1 MLKVEKLIFEI
12 GSAGRRGYSLP
23 KLDVPDAD
31 MKELIPEDLLRK
43 SEAALPEVS
52 ELDCV
57 RHFTRLSQLNYSVDT
72 NFYPL
77 GSCTMKYNP
86 KINEKMASLPQFA
99 DLHPYQPESSV
110 QGMLELLYETEQM
123 LCKICGMDAF
133 TLQPAAGAHGELTGM
148 LIVRAYHTSKGN
160 PRKKVIIPDSA
171 HGTNPASAAL
181 CGYEV
186 VAVKSDRNG
195 RIDLDAL
202 KSVVDG
208 ETAVMMLTNPSTLG
222 LFEKNVRQIA
232 DIVHKAGALL
242 YLDGANMNA
251 LVGIARPG
259 DMGFDICHV
268 NLHKS
273 FSTPHGGGGPGS
285 GPVGVTAALSD
296 YLPVPRVKI
305 KRNRFI
311 LDAESKKSVG
321 RVRAFYGNTGVII
334 KAYCYMKSLG
344 GDGLKDATIEAV
356 LNANYLKARL
366 KGHYALAVDD
376 EPCMHEF
383 VLTGK
388 DKKGFGVKTLD
399 IAKRLLDYG
408 FYAPTI
414 YFPLIVEE
422 AIMIEPT
429 ETESKDT
436 LDSFVETMIK
446 VANEARSEPG
456 LLTSAPH
463 STPVRR
469 LDEVL
474 AARELNLRWKRPGA

>member
-1 MLKVEKLIFEI
+1 MEKLIFEI
-12 GSAGRRGYSLP
+12 GSAGRKGYSLP

-31 MKELIPEDLLRK
+31 IKTFIPPGALRK

-86 KINEKMASLPQFA
+86 KINEKMASLPQFTG
-99 DLHPYQPESSV
+99 LHPYQPESSV

-160 PRKKVIIPDSA
+160 PRKKVVIPDSA

-186 VAVKSDRNG
+186 VTIKSDKNG
-195 RIDLDAL
+195 RVDLDAL
-202 KSVVDG
+202 KAAMDG
-208 ETAVMMLTNPSTLG
+208 ETAVMMLTNPNTLG
-222 LFEKNVRQIA
+222 LFEKNVREIA

-268 NLHKS
+268 NLHKT

-285 GPVGVTAALSD
+285 GPVGVTAELAD
-296 YLPVPRVKI
+296 YLPVPRVKM
-305 KRNRFI
+305 KRNKFA
-311 LDAESKKSVG
+311 LVDPESKKSVG
-321 RVRAFYGNTGVII
+321 RVRAFYGNTGII
-334 KAYCYMKSLG
+334 IRAYCYMKSLG
-344 GDGLKDATIEAV
+344 GDGLKDAAIEAV
-356 LNANYLKARL
+356 LSANYLKAKLRND
-366 KGHYALAVDD
+366 YMLAFDD
-376 EPCMHEF
+376 EYCMHEF

-388 DKKGFGVKTLD
+388 DKKAFGIKTLD

-408 FYAPTI
+408 FYAPTV

-429 ETESKDT
+429 ETESKET
-436 LDSFVETMIK
+436 LDSFAEAMIK
-446 VANEARSEPG
+446 IAGEAKSDPE

-469 LDEVL
+469 LDEVF
-474 AARELNLRWKRPGA
+474 AARELNLRWKKPGA